1 MSGEGDPVNKNET
14 VRSVFFTNS
23 DKWSKIRDRKNCL
36 KGANGTMEEKRKD
49 RRMSLSA
56 KLLIKNM
63 NDDSVKAE
71 EVEIEVLD
79 VSKTGVGFIC
89 NEAHL
94 RIWND
99 ETIHA
104 FLKVVRIEQTKE
116 ERYICGTI
124 FMGLPEVNAKRIEI
138 YEMIDRINE
147 K

>member
-1 MSGEGDPVNKNET
+1 
-14 VRSVFFTNS
+14 
-23 DKWSKIRDRKNCL
+23 
-36 KGANGTMEEKRKD
+36 MEEKRKD

-71 EVEIEVLD
+71 EVE
-79 VSKTGVGFIC
+79 
-89 NEAHL
+89 
-94 RIWND
+94 
-99 ETIHA
+99 
-104 FLKVVRIEQTKE
+104 IEQTKE

>member
-1 MSGEGDPVNKNET
+1 
-14 VRSVFFTNS
+14 
-23 DKWSKIRDRKNCL
+23 
-36 KGANGTMEEKRKD
+36 MEEKRKD

-89 NEAHL
+89 NTPLSIGAVYEAHL
-94 RIWND
+94 RIWTD

-104 FLKVVRIEQTKE
+104 
-116 ERYICGTI
+116 
-124 FMGLPEVNAKRIEI
+124 
-138 YEMIDRINE
+138 
-147 K
+147 

>member
-1 MSGEGDPVNKNET
+1 
-14 VRSVFFTNS
+14 
-23 DKWSKIRDRKNCL
+23 
-36 KGANGTMEEKRKD
+36 MEEKRKD

-89 NEAHL
+89 NTPLYIGAVYEAHL